1 MKKNTTA
8 KANKTPLIKLGMTR
22 KQLLDPK
29 NHSIPF
35 KMFLDG
41 DVFILLKKRVPTNS
55 SKTNYII
62 LINDILRTALTPIKS
77 TRSTKLSIKDLRKLI
92 EKYELIV
99 NWSQKD
105 KSYISYAKEVAQC
118 KTHGPTESVA
128 IKLLKEALTG
138 HLIVMQQTGLSLP
151 KPNQR

>member
-41 DVFILLKKRVPTNS
+41 DVFILLKKRVPINS
-55 SKTNYII
+55 SKTN
-62 LINDILRTALTPIKS
+62 
-77 TRSTKLSIKDLRKLI
+77 
-92 EKYELIV
+92 
-99 NWSQKD
+99 
-105 KSYISYAKEVAQC
+105 
-118 KTHGPTESVA
+118 
-128 IKLLKEALTG
+128 
-138 HLIVMQQTGLSLP
+138 
-151 KPNQR
+151 